1 MKKSCFITIP
11 KIVFIMI
18 CFLTGCKSTLADFYT
33 KDDFQRVDKIDTHFH
48 YDTFDPRYLEFADSL
63 NFRLISPNVDAGMPI
78 EEQLRITSLIKR
90 QFPEKFAFF
99 GTFSIDGFGKT
110 GFSENAVAY
119 IDKCMK
125 SGASGIK
132 IWKNIGMVLKDS
144 AGRYV
149 MVDDPGFDSIYNYME
164 ANHIPVIGHI
174 GEPRNCWLPEK
185 EMTVDNDRR
194 YYLEH
199 PEYYMYMHPEA
210 PSYEDQINARDNL
223 LKKHPD
229 LQFIG
234 AHLASIEW
242 SVDELAKRLDRFPK
256 MTVDL
261 AGRIGNVQ
269 HQSLAD
275 REKVRNFLIKYQ
287 DRILYATDG
296 IVTEQDTNYVRKT
309 SELKA
314 TWMNHWIY
322 LATDSSMVVPNL
334 GGQKVKGL
342 QLPREVIDKIYHKN
356 AERFFKSETPMKTN
370 Q

>member
-1 MKKSCFITIP
+1 MKNPCSFIFPTT
-11 KIVFIMI
+11 VLVMTF
-18 CFLTGCKSTLADFYT
+18 FLTGCKLTRWDYYT
-33 KDDFQRVDKIDTHFH
+33 KDDFQSVEKIDAHFH
-48 YDTFDPRYLEFADSL
+48 YDTFDPCYLAFADSL
-63 NFRLISPNVDAGMPI
+63 NFRLISPNVDAGTPI
-78 EEQLRITSLIKR
+78 EEQLRVATLIK
-90 QFPEKFAFF
+90 QQYPEKLAFF
-99 GTFSIDGFGKT
+99 GTFSIDDFGEAGFT
-110 GFSENAVAY
+110 ENAIAY

-132 IWKNIGMVLKDS
+132 IWKNMGMVLKDS

-149 MVDDPGFDSIYNYME
+149 MVDDPGFDSIFNYLE
-164 ANHIPVIGHI
+164 ANHILVIGHI

-210 PSYEDQINARDNL
+210 PSYEDQIGARDNL

-229 LQFIG
+229 LSFIG

-275 REKVRNFLIKYQ
+275 REKVRNFMIDYQ
-287 DRILYATDG
+287 DRILYATDN
-296 IVTEQDTNYVRKT
+296 IVTEKDTNYVLKM
-309 SELKA
+309 SELQGI
-314 TWMNHWIY
+314 WMDHWIY

-356 AERFFKSETPMKTN
+356 AERFFSNTPMKTN